1 MLQGTVHRHMS
12 GRTANPD
19 EPVVLADQQ
28 PIQRVVGKRVT
39 PLRGV
44 LPNAK
49 ARAAM
54 SANAR
59 YLTKVPKGIFL
70 YESHDQM
77 IRDRERWT
85 LDAVLA
91 RQAERG

>member
-1 MLQGTVHRHMS
+1 MS
-12 GRTANPD
+12 GPTTKPD
-19 EPVVLADQQ
+19 EAVVLADQQ

-39 PLRGV
+39 TPPGV
-44 LPNAK
+44 VPNAR

-59 YLTKVPKGIFL
+59 YLTKVPKGIFF
-70 YESHDQM
+70 YQSHQEM

>member
-1 MLQGTVHRHMS
+1 
-12 GRTANPD
+12 
-19 EPVVLADQQ
+19 
-28 PIQRVVGKRVT
+28 
-39 PLRGV
+39 
-44 LPNAK
+44 
-49 ARAAM
+49 M

-59 YLTKVPKGIFL
+59 YLIRVPKGIIF
-70 YESHDQM
+70 YQSHQEM

>member
-1 MLQGTVHRHMS
+1 MS